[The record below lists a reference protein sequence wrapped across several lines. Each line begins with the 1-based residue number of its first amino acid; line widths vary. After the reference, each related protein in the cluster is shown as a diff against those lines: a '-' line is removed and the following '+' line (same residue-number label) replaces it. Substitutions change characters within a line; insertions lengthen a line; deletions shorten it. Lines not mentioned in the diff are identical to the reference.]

1 MPRPLE
7 PSETSRI
14 AQAAQFRGHLYRD
27 RAMAALEKSSYDEI
41 DDVDEIPLSI
51 LDPPPPPRAQMP
63 PLPDLRF
70 EHSYMKSIA
79 NAETWY
85 QVAWIT
91 FQTQVS

>member
-1 MPRPLE
+1 
-7 PSETSRI
+7 
-14 AQAAQFRGHLYRD
+14 
-27 RAMAALEKSSYDEI
+27 MAALEKSSYDEI

-51 LDPPPPPRAQMP
+51 LDPPPPARAQMP

-91 FQTQVS
+91 FQTQVSFINELGLSNYGLCADCCT